1 MTMTIQQLRYFL
13 TLCEERNFTRA
24 AERCGIR
31 QPTLTLAIKALEA
44 EFGGQLFIRGW
55 KATGT
60 RLSGLGMV
68 VKPHI
73 ANIDRSAADAKRAAA
88 NFLAAPS
95 VFTREPK
102 EKPMR
107 KIVYSASIVAGAFLI
122 AGVAVRL
129 LRPVDASPPAPAA
142 AITGIYALESTIDL
156 DALPRYDIPTEAERD

>member
-1 MTMTIQQLRYFL
+1 MTMTIQQFRYFL
-13 TLCEERNFTRA
+13 TLCEEQNFTRA

-55 KATGT
+55 KAT
-60 RLSGLGMV
+60 RLSGLGMA
-68 VKPHI
+68 VKPYI

-88 NFLAAPS
+88 KLLAAPS

-107 KIVYSASIVAGAFLI
+107 KIVYGASIVAGTFLI
-122 AGVAVRL
+122 VGVAVRL
-129 LRPVDASPPAPAA
+129 FGPVDASPPAQTA
-142 AITGIYALESTIDL
+142 AITGIYALELRIDVN
-156 DALPRYDIPTEAERD
+156 ALPRYDIPTEAESD

>member
-1 MTMTIQQLRYFL
+1 MTIQQFHYFL
-13 TLCEERNFTRA
+13 TLCEEQNFTRA
-24 AERCGIR
+24 AERCGIK

-44 EFGGQLFIRGW
+44 EFGGQLFIRGG
-55 KATGT
+55 KAT

-88 NFLAAPS
+88 NFLSAPS

-107 KIVYSASIVAGAFLI
+107 KIVYSASIIAGAFLI

-129 LRPVDASPPAPAA
+129 LRPVDASPPAQAA
-142 AITGIYALESTIDL
+142 GVTDIYALESTIDVN
-156 DALPRYDIPTEAERD
+156 ALPRYDIPTEAERD